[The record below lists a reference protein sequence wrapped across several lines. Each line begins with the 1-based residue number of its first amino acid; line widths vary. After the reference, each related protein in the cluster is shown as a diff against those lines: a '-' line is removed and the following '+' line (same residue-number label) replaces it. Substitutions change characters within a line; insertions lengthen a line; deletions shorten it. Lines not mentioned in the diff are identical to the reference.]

1 MQYSP
6 SPLRPTI
13 KRPVRELLLEA
24 AHDVSAWNSTKSGQ
38 IIANPNDNISRNT
51 AWVFP
56 GKADEPLVACIW
68 FEHLTISQHVT
79 SYLGN
84 DRAYRQK
91 LLALDKG
98 TRDSDV
104 RHRLRTWTARS
115 YDLDMAIQHAYKH
128 TCPVRLILVDGDSVD
143 GDAADRAST
152 VSARAL
158 DSETWWVHHYDFVT
172 GEYQLVRGGGP
183 PPPISQEESTSDIP
197 DVGDDPLLQEYLR
210 DLSETERGTVIKARI
225 GQGPF
230 RDALFDRWGGC
241 SVTRVKMKDVLTAS
255 HIKPWSQCDTGK
267 ERVSVSNGLLLVPTL
282 DRLFDRGLI
291 TFDQN
296 FKIRISS
303 QLNLL
308 HQAEFGINP
317 NTQLRIRTFADLKPF
332 LKWHEMYIF
341 KQ

>member
-1 MQYSP
+1 MLHISF
-6 SPLRPTI
+6 PLRPPN

-24 AHDVSAWNSTKSGQ
+24 RHNVSAWNTTNNGRV
-38 IIANPNDNISRNT
+38 IANPNDNISRNT

-56 GKADEPLVACIW
+56 GKNDEPLVACIW
-68 FEHLTISQHVT
+68 FDHLTISNDRT
-79 SYLGN
+79 LYLGN

-115 YDLDMAIQHAYKH
+115 YALDMAIQHAYKH
-128 TCPVRLILVDGDSVD
+128 TRPVRLILVDGDTVD
-143 GDAADRAST
+143 EAAADRAST
-152 VSARAL
+152 VSGRAL
-158 DSETWWVHHYDFVT
+158 DSETWWVHHYDFAS
-172 GEYQLVRGGGP
+172 GEYRLVRGGEP
-183 PPPISQEESTSDIP
+183 PAPVSKVEPTSDIP
-197 DVGDDPLLQEYLR
+197 DLGDDPLMEEWLR
-210 DLSETERGTVIKARI
+210 DLSETERDAVIKARV

-241 SVTRVKMKDVLTAS
+241 SVTRVKLKDLLTAS
-255 HIKPWSQCDTGK
+255 HIKPWSQCDTAA
-267 ERVSVSNGLLLVPTL
+267 ERISVSNGLLLVPTL

-303 QLNLL
+303 EVNLFNQGEL
-308 HQAEFGINP
+308 GINP
-317 NTQLRIRTFADLKPF
+317 NTQLRIRTLEDLKPF
-332 LKWHEMYIF
+332 LKWHETYAF
-341 KQ
+341 RP